1 MDTVFLS
8 GLSVQGKHGVME
20 RERHVE
26 QEFVLDITAD
36 FDTRKAAASDK
47 LEDTLDYV
55 RFRDIATDVITNE
68 SHYLIE
74 RVAERIASRIME
86 DVRISRISITI
97 RKPAVLPSG
106 IPGITI
112 TRTRV

>member
-1 MDTVFLS
+1 MDTVFLNN
-8 GLSVQGKHGVME
+8 LSIQGKHGVME

-26 QEFVLDITAD
+26 QEFVLDIAAD
-36 FDTRKAAASDK
+36 FDTRNAAGSDK

-55 RFRDIATDVITNE
+55 QFRDIATDVITNE

-74 RVAERIASRIME
+74 RVAERIAVRIME
-86 DVRISRISITI
+86 DSRISRISISI

-106 IPGITI
+106 VPGITI
-112 TRTRV
+112 VRTRI